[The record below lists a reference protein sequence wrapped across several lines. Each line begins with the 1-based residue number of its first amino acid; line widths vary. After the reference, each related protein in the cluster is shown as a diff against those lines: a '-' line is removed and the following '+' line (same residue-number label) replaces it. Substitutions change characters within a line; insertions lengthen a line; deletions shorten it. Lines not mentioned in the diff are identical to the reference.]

1 MFAKLFVAAGL
12 AALAAAQSA
21 TLGFT
26 SVPKDITA
34 GQPEAIEYKAADLNS
49 PVTIVLRKGASTDLK
64 TISTL
69 TSSATGGKY
78 TWTPSTSLVSG
89 SDYALQITQGSET
102 NYYGPFAL
110 AGGAASGSSSSASAS
125 VTSSASHSASGYPS
139 HLSSVIITSASR
151 NATTILTGTGSVGT
165 GYPISRNTTMS
176 RPTLSAT
183 TGASASASATGSQST
198 GAGAGF
204 QGSSTGS
211 PAASSTGGA
220 AMLTTGGSVVA
231 LVFGAVAAAVF
242 A

>member
-49 PVTIVLRKGASTDLK
+49 PVTIILRKGASTDLK

-139 HLSSVIITSASR
+139 HISSIITSASR

-183 TGASASASATGSQST
+183 TGASASTTGSGSSQST